1 MASEC
6 AWSYYLY
13 GVSLLE
19 KARSDSDVFGAK
31 VQDAADAK
39 TQALIQE
46 AMAEPG
52 PADEGALIVLAQLL
66 SVKQQTACCYAQL
79 LEPFVSTVLVTGPPA
94 LAASTELVAQH
105 RSDATLDCLQTKM
118 METRRSRQTPMAL
131 RALKRMK
138 RLQRPM

>member
-52 PADEGALIVLAQLL
+52 PADEGQL
-66 SVKQQTACCYAQL
+66 
-79 LEPFVSTVLVTGPPA
+79 
-94 LAASTELVAQH
+94 
-105 RSDATLDCLQTKM
+105 
-118 METRRSRQTPMAL
+118 MA
-131 RALKRMK
+131 
-138 RLQRPM
+138 

>member
-1 MASEC
+1 MLAAVDPQVLSHLRFAAGAETASEC

-39 TQALIQE
+39 TKALIQE

-52 PADEGALIVLAQLL
+52 PADEGQKPQGDHAYYEQPPSLHVCSVVRISPACSVLQLV
-66 SVKQQTACCYAQL
+66 SPQPCFSCTAISSCTD
-79 LEPFVSTVLVTGPPA
+79 PT
-94 LAASTELVAQH
+94 LA
-105 RSDATLDCLQTKM
+105 C
-118 METRRSRQTPMAL
+118 
-131 RALKRMK
+131 
-138 RLQRPM
+138 RPR